1 MERQIVKTTI
11 ELPADLYR
19 RAKAEAALTGR
30 RLKDVIEEGLRL
42 VIEGKSDHKSRARP
56 SVADLMRESCG
67 MIDSGTPDLAS
78 NPAHLDDLGRDS
90 MS

>member
-11 ELPADLYR
+11 ELPDDLYR

-30 RLKDVIEEGLRL
+30 RLKDIVEEGLRL
-42 VIEGKSDHKSRARP
+42 VIDGKSGQQSRTQP

-67 MIDSGTPDLAS
+67 MIDSGIPDLAS
-78 NPAHLDDLGRDS
+78 NPAHLDDFGSDS